1 MSAQPLFVDPSSG
14 NRRAGWL
21 AIVSGIV
28 GLAAFACLIVF
39 LVMRP
44 ADQQTAHILLRSHD
58 AGVIV
63 QSLCLIPLVLAL
75 GALARQ
81 RSPGSGRGGAVAA
94 MVFLALVIALMVL
107 GSAGLVA
114 DVLYMIPQGA
124 LGVWLIVV
132 CQRNAAGLPP
142 GLRWLG
148 GVAGVGLILIGI
160 FPIGYAAFVDAAIL
174 HGPIS
179 DNDPAPPGTD
189 KANQVIHILLAIGTL
204 IGCPTY
210 PLWSGLAGRWL
221 LVRGTVGVGERALV
235 AQ

>member
-1 MSAQPLFVDPSSG
+1 MSAQTVFEDPGPG

-21 AIVSGIV
+21 AIVSGAI

-44 ADQQTAHILLRSHD
+44 ADRQTAHILLRSHD
-58 AGVIV
+58 AGVIA
-63 QSLCLIPLVLAL
+63 QSLCLIPLVLVL

-81 RSPGSGRGGAVAA
+81 RSPGAGRGGAVAA
-94 MVFLALVIALMVL
+94 IIFLVLVVALMVL
-107 GSAGLVA
+107 GSASVVA

-132 CQRNAAGLPP
+132 CQRNAAGLPT

-148 GVAGVGLILIGI
+148 VVAGAGLILIGI
-160 FPIGYAAFVDAAIL
+160 FPIGYAAFVDTAIL

-179 DNDPAPPGTD
+179 DKGHAPPGTD
-189 KANQVIHILLAIGTL
+189 QANQVIHILLAIGTL
-204 IGCPTY
+204 VGCPTY
-210 PLWSGLAGRWL
+210 PLWAGLAGRWL
-221 LVRGTVGVGERALV
+221 LVRGAR
-235 AQ
+235 